1 MNGQE
6 FVRRARR
13 YARRHGLDYYFDP
26 AHGKGSHGTLYL
38 GEHQTTVQHGEI
50 PRRTFFAMLRQLR
63 IEAKEF

>member
-1 MNGQE
+1 MNGPE

-26 AHGKGSHGTLYL
+26 TQGKGSHGTFHL
-38 GEHQTTVQHGEI
+38 GDHQTTVQRGEI

-63 IEAKEF
+63 IEAEEF